1 MHPRASAL
9 RQQLIE
15 RIDDLVRIL
24 GTHVTH
30 HDAVSLADDIRQ
42 RDEFAPQGVTAGH
55 VFKTRAHAEGA
66 GVEPFSQDRL
76 HRAHLRG
83 RWFDRHIDACL
94 SPERPVT
101 DEGRDVRLKTSVADF
116 AHEPLRQRRPARRSA
131 FAALTFVAG
140 RSAVL
145 TQHDRSN
152 ALQREVLERCV
163 LERIAVRMCIDET
176 RRNDLAAGVDDAL
189 RLDARSSADA
199 NDLIS
204 ADQHV
209 GLDRRAAVADVDE
222 AALDPQIV
230 WLETSAVDRSRSPS
244 EARPA
249 IPRKFASFDT
259 LPIRFAPSRCQMSSV
274 ERKECARSHARLG
287 SRIEPKF
294 HCVLPRSSSYSRKR
308 ERTPAS
314 VTFSGGRNLSQRRK
328 VRQVMNRSEQNSR
341 KKRRFLHGN
350 PPLAFLASWREE
362 CFLEASL
369 ARHKVEPERL
379 SDESQVTSH

>member
-55 VFKTRAHAEGA
+55 VFETRAHAEGA

-101 DEGRDVRLKTSVADF
+101 DEGRHVRLKTSVADR
-116 AHEPLRQRRPARRSA
+116 HEPLPERPARRSA

-163 LERIAVRMCIDET
+163 NERIAVRMCIDET

-189 RLDARSSADA
+189 RLEARSSADA
-199 NDLIS
+199 NDLIA
-204 ADQHV
+204 ADQHIRP
-209 GLDRRAAVADVDE
+209 DRRAAVADVDE
-222 AALDPQIV
+222 TALDPQIV
-230 WLETSAVDRSRSPS
+230 WLRISVRGDRSSHRQKHGQQSRES
-244 EARPA
+244 SLHVDA
-249 IPRKFASFDT
+249 

-328 VRQVMNRSEQNSR
+328 VRQVMNRSEQDSR